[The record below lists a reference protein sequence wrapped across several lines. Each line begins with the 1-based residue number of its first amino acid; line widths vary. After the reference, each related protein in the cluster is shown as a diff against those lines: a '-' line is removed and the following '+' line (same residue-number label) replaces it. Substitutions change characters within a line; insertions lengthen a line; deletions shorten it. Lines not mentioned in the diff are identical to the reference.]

1 MSQPVL
7 PDDNDPL
14 LAQSVERLTL
24 EQINFLPFGAI
35 RLDQSGHVQFYIKAE
50 AGMSG
55 PGDRPVFGFD
65 FFRDIAPC
73 MDVDHYR

>member
-1 MSQPVL
+1 MSQPVR
-7 PDDNDPL
+7 PDDYDPL

-24 EQINFLPFGAI
+24 EQIHFLPFGAI
-35 RLDQSGHVQFYIKAE
+35 RLDQSRTRQVLHQGVSPHVR
-50 AGMSG
+50 
-55 PGDRPVFGFD
+55 PGDRPVLG